1 MLQSIKGSLSS
12 PWLRYSIF
20 GVIILSFG
28 VWGIG
33 DILRRVVSPGADVL
47 VEGRGVSIDQQL
59 FAVTWQRATAPFRV
73 QGLTNEQLLAGA
85 LPRLLLER
93 LVSRAL
99 LQKESKR
106 LALTVPP
113 SVLRDVLAGNPLFAG
128 DDGKFASWQ
137 FASFLRESGL
147 SEEAYLEELS
157 NNLVETSL
165 LGNLAF
171 SVSLPQSFVRYLL
184 AAKLEQR
191 SLEILRVPTAG
202 ATSIADP
209 GDRKLQDFMRAEEA
223 LFRQAEYRKFSL
235 LVIEPTVAESLA
247 DATLR
252 AEYEARRESL
262 KSPELRSYSQLFF
275 TEESL
280 ARRVMGKVMEDS
292 VGSSNLQQA
301 ARAIDANAPA
311 PISLAKQRRDDILD
325 AAVAEGVFSL
335 SSVGAVKLVEGGLGW
350 YVLRLDALVASS
362 LASFEELRNALN
374 ATLALEQA
382 SAQYEKD
389 IEQAED
395 MILTGATLAE
405 IAASVGGKT
414 EETLLIDAQG
424 RIKQGRIKQG
434 RIKQGINNETG
445 VFESSLKRLS
455 LEESDEAALLELGFS
470 LSSVGEVA
478 SGLEILGEDYSA
490 PSTLSKNNPRII
502 LLSLQELQEPRLAA
516 LEPSNRAQVL
526 SIYRALNAEKQAS
539 TRAND
544 IAASARQSSLSAV
557 ARLEGVALR
566 RAVVARDAKDWQAGF
581 LAAIFIARVGD
592 VLTTFGDNHNEHLV
606 VRLSGV
612 TRPALRELSSRELEA
627 FTSELAEEQGL
638 PLAVYQQVLESRA
651 NLEINEGT
659 FESFITNS
667 TQGVGSQGSAPR

>member
-12 PWLRYSIF
+12 AWLRYSIF
-20 GVIILSFG
+20 GVIIMSFG

-33 DILRRVVSPGADVL
+33 DILRRVVSPSNDAL

-59 FAVTWQRATAPFRV
+59 FAVTWQRATATFRA
-73 QGLTNEQLLAGA
+73 QGLTNEQLLAGV

-93 LVSRAL
+93 LISRAL

-128 DDGKFASWQ
+128 EDGKFASWQ

-165 LGNLAF
+165 LGNLTF

-191 SLEILRVPTAG
+191 GLEILRVPSAS
-202 ATSIADP
+202 ASSIADP

-235 LVIEPTVAESLA
+235 LVIKATVAERLT

-280 ARRVMGKVMEDS
+280 ARKVME
-292 VGSSNLQQA
+292 VFAGSTSEGSKNLQQA

-311 PISLAKQRRDDILD
+311 PIRLAQQRRDDILD

-335 SSVGAVKLVEGGLGW
+335 GSVGEVKLVEGGLGW
-350 YVLRLDALVASS
+350 YVLRLDALVAAR
-362 LASFEELRNALN
+362 LASFEELRDALN
-374 ATLALEQA
+374 ARLTLEQA

-395 MILTGATLAE
+395 MILTGAMIEE
-405 IAASVGGKT
+405 IAESVGGKI

-424 RIKQGRIKQG
+424 RIKPV
-434 RIKQGINNETG
+434 RIKQGINETDT
-445 VFESSLKRLS
+445 FESSLKRLS

-478 SGLEILGEDYSA
+478 SGLEILGDEHSA
-490 PSTLSKNNPRII
+490 SSTLPRII
-502 LLSLQELQEPRLAA
+502 LLSLQELQEPSLAA
-516 LEPSNRAQVL
+516 LSSSNRAQVL
-526 SIYRALNAEKQAS
+526 SIYRALNADKLAS

-544 IAASARQSSLSAV
+544 IADSARQSSLSAV
-557 ARLEGVALR
+557 ARQEGIALR
-566 RAVVARDAKDWQAGF
+566 RATVARDAKDWQAGF
-581 LAAIFIARVGD
+581 LAAIFIAQVGD

-606 VRLSGV
+606 VRLSGIS
-612 TRPALRELSSRELEA
+612 RPALQELSSRELEV
-627 FTSELAEEQGL
+627 FTSELGEERDL
-638 PLAVYQQVLESRA
+638 PLAIYQQVLESRA
-651 NLEINEGT
+651 NLEINEDI
-659 FESFITNS
+659 FESFITTT
-667 TQGVGSQGSAPR
+667 TQGVGSTDGARGQ